1 MATRQRIAGG
11 FLALACL
18 VILVCMAQR
27 VASLHALQ
35 MPLAPASSSTGDTLP
50 NSADEPATSPCEL
63 SGKTL
68 LLAMP
73 LLFESALPAVAIL
86 LLVLAVRCTLPLIFP
101 PPRSTRA
108 PLLRIHLLHC
118 NFRE

>member
-1 MATRQRIAGG
+1 MQKRQRIATG
-11 FLALACL
+11 FLFLTCL

-35 MPLAPASSSTGDTLP
+35 ILPQGVSTQSAERAPGAQDAPVT
-50 NSADEPATSPCEL
+50 PCEL
-63 SGKTL
+63 SAKAL
-68 LLAMP
+68 CAAP
-73 LLFESALPAVAIL
+73 LLFDSALPLLGLL
-86 LLVLAVRCTLPLIFP
+86 LLVLTLQRARPLFYP
-101 PPRSTRA
+101 PAREFRA